1 MRYNKVSLLVF
12 LFVLSSCAQVGVY
25 RSRNLAFQEPT
36 TFSEKLFYNI
46 TKPLAFTW
54 VHPATSNTLLSLTG
68 YEKLKNQG
76 ARFLRDLGGES
87 IQIATEDG
95 AIIDG
100 MVFDPDEYQKRQRKA
115 YTEWRAF
122 LNEPRNY
129 KLSQVFEVNFKGK
142 NLQSFFEIPN
152 LYTNKT
158 KSKEKMGV
166 VCLPACGSIYELDP
180 KFILTFLTRGYH
192 VLIINYRG
200 IINSKGVPNW
210 KGTCLDAK
218 YACDWM
224 TRHIGGSYSNI
235 IICGKS
241 FGTGPAVYAASKCP
255 GSHVIL
261 DRAYARMSDVC
272 DYSLPP
278 VLKFL
283 FAGMARNFVE
293 KFYRF
298 PNEDWIGHIK
308 GKVLIVEATHDYYMK
323 GQAQRLFDA
332 LAKSQLIRD
341 DKELKELKKECWI
354 EVSGGHYG
362 KFWGDKTSSWYSDK
376 KSQDLLSN
384 FLSETTN
391 VNK

>member
-1 MRYNKVSLLVF
+1 MRFNKIPLFIF
-12 LFVLSSCAQVGVY
+12 LFFLSSCAQVNVY
-25 RSRNLAFQEPT
+25 RNKIVAFQEPT
-36 TFSEKLFYNI
+36 SFSEKLFYNI
-46 TKPLAFTW
+46 TKPLAFAW

-87 IQIATEDG
+87 VQIATEDG

-100 MVFDPDEYQKRQRKA
+100 MIFDPDIYQAKQQEA

-122 LNEPRNY
+122 LNKPKNY
-129 KLSQVFEVNFKGK
+129 KLSQIFEVNFKGG
-142 NLQSFFEIPN
+142 NLQSLFSLPKIGSIKN
-152 LYTNKT
+152 R
-158 KSKEKMGV
+158 KEQKMGV

-180 KFILTFLTRGYH
+180 KFILTFLARGYQ

-224 TRHIGGSYSNI
+224 TRHIQGSYSNI
-235 IICGKS
+235 IVCGKS

-255 GSHVIL
+255 GAHVIL
-261 DRAYARMSDVC
+261 DRGYARMSDVC

-283 FAGMARNFVE
+283 FASMAKNFVE

-308 GKVLIVEATHDYYMK
+308 GEVLFIEATHDYYMK
-323 GQAQRLFDA
+323 GQTERLFSA
-332 LAKSQLIRD
+332 LAKSQLLRD
-341 DKELKELKKECWI
+341 EVEINELKERCWI
-354 EVSGGHYG
+354 KVSGGHYG
-362 KFWGDKTSSWYSDK
+362 EFWGDKMPSWYSDK
-376 KSQDLLSN
+376 KSQDQLNTFLLN
-384 FLSETTN
+384 IY
-391 VNK
+391 K